1 MNPMN
6 PSRHPGFCLL
16 LGGIFI
22 LWSAAPLTA
31 ATTNSPAATNATA
44 HAAASTNA
52 NLSVFDPKGRNPFFP
67 ATASEIAVGPGGEA
81 QPAVLLALKGISG
94 ASNRRFAIIN
104 DRTFAVNDE
113 SEVIIPGG
121 GRIRIRCVEIRD
133 NIAVVTIG
141 RTGDRIEL
149 KLPTRF

>member
-1 MNPMN
+1 MN
-6 PSRHPGFCLL
+6 PSRHRGFCLL
-16 LGGIFI
+16 LAGFCA
-22 LWSAAPLTA
+22 LLAAGTLA
-31 ATTNSPAATNATA
+31 AATNQPPTT
-44 HAAASTNA
+44 AAAKPAVTSTNA
-52 NLSVFDPKGRNPFFP
+52 HLSVFDPKGRNPFFP
-67 ATASEIAVGPGGEA
+67 NIASEIAVGPGGED

-104 DRTFAVNDE
+104 DRTFAAGEE

-133 NIAVVTIG
+133 NLAIVTIG